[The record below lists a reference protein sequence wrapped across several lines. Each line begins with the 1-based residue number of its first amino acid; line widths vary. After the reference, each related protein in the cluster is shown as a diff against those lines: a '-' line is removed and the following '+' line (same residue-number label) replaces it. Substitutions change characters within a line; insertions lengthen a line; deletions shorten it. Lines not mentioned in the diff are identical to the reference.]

1 MRSGQL
7 DEATLR
13 QKYIVEF
20 KPIKV
25 VAAEMGASVG
35 HVYNSLRRYGIE
47 TRGTHDYPVSQ
58 KTRDHAKRIGLAR
71 KGAKASDEQ
80 RQKIS
85 SAKKGKIRKPSKYG
99 GYTKRRSDGYVS
111 VFVPDHPRCNADG
124 LVMEHRLVMEEH
136 IGRYLAEDEVVHHI
150 NHNRSDNRLE
160 NLQLMTHKEHAAL
173 HIRERNK
180 KEEE

>member
-25 VAAEMGASVG
+25 VAAEIGASVG

-47 TRGTHDYPVSQ
+47 
-58 KTRDHAKRIGLAR
+58 
-71 KGAKASDEQ
+71 
-80 RQKIS
+80 
-85 SAKKGKIRKPSKYG
+85 
-99 GYTKRRSDGYVS
+99 
-111 VFVPDHPRCNADG
+111 
-124 LVMEHRLVMEEH
+124 
-136 IGRYLAEDEVVHHI
+136 
-150 NHNRSDNRLE
+150 NRSDNRLE

>member
-47 TRGTHDYPVSQ
+47 TRGTHYDTQRTCRSP
-58 KTRDHAKRIGLAR
+58 HKRA
-71 KGAKASDEQ
+71 
-80 RQKIS
+80 
-85 SAKKGKIRKPSKYG
+85 
-99 GYTKRRSDGYVS
+99 
-111 VFVPDHPRCNADG
+111 
-124 LVMEHRLVMEEH
+124 
-136 IGRYLAEDEVVHHI
+136 
-150 NHNRSDNRLE
+150 
-160 NLQLMTHKEHAAL
+160 
-173 HIRERNK
+173 
-180 KEEE
+180 

>member
-20 KPIKV
+20 KPIRA

-58 KTRDHAKRIGLAR
+58 KTRDHAKRIGMAR
-71 KGAKASDEQ
+71 KGAKVSDEQ

-99 GYTKRRSDGYVS
+99 GKTK
-111 VFVPDHPRCNADG
+111 
-124 LVMEHRLVMEEH
+124 
-136 IGRYLAEDEVVHHI
+136 
-150 NHNRSDNRLE
+150 
-160 NLQLMTHKEHAAL
+160 
-173 HIRERNK
+173 K
-180 KEEE
+180 KKNN